1 MCVTDSIKM
10 RDNSSAKKITKYKHT
25 STANTGYLS
34 LYEHEDMQRTTN
46 KQTNKHGESVHF
58 ILKHLNFL
66 IIQIILR
73 NKYHI

>member
-46 KQTNKHGESVHF
+46 KQTNTVNQY
-58 ILKHLNFL
+58 ILF
-66 IIQIILR
+66 
-73 NKYHI
+73 